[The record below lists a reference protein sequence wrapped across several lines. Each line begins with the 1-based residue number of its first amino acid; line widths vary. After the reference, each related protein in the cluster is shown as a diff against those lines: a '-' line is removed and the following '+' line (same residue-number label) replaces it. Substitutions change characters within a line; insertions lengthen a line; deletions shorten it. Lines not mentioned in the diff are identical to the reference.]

1 MCSVETF
8 CGVVKLMDKQFPN
21 RLAGPELNNLV
32 DLLDQIE
39 AMFAACKVAEPK
51 PKKSRKVGGGTAT
64 TGAKHEATPKEPHRT
79 GAAGQ

>member
-32 DLLDQIE
+32 PLLDEIE

-51 PKKSRKVGGGTAT
+51 PKKSSKVGGGQLKEVPSL
-64 TGAKHEATPKEPHRT
+64 GALSTEPQRQD
-79 GAAGQ
+79 AAGQ